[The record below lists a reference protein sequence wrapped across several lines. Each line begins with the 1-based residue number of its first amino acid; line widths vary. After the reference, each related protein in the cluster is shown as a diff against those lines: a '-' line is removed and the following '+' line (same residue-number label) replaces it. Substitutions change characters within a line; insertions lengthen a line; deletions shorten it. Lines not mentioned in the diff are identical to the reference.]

1 MSKLLVLFGVFLL
14 FTCALFG
21 ADKSDMEKLVHF
33 KSAPIQPNEK
43 LRNISQPI
51 AAEIILPQAC
61 QYLAE
66 HSPTDQAKKI
76 KAFFGSSYHIYYP
89 RSIFPSLRHAGIR
102 NPKLSHPLF
111 ILFQNLR
118 I

>member
-1 MSKLLVLFGVFLL
+1 MRKLLVVFGVFLL
-14 FTCALFG
+14 FTYALFG

-66 HSPTDQAKKI
+66 HNPTDQAKKI
-76 KAFFGSSYHIYYP
+76 KALSGSPYNFHYL
-89 RSIFPSLRHAGIR
+89 RSIYPTLRHAGTP

>member
-14 FTCALFG
+14 FSSALFG
-21 ADKSDMEKLVHF
+21 SDKSSTERPVLF
-33 KSAPIQPNEK
+33 KSAPAQPTEK
-43 LRNISQPI
+43 LSNISQPF
-51 AAEIILPQAC
+51 AAAIILPHGC
-61 QYLAE
+61 QYMAE
-66 HSPTDQAKKI
+66 HNPTDQAKKI
-76 KAFFGSSYHIYYP
+76 KALSGSPYNFHYL
-89 RSIFPSLRHAGIR
+89 RSIYPTLRHAGTP